1 VLDGKNNERL
11 LVSTN
16 LIRRSASL
24 MVDPSSSPQS
34 FMETILCEA
43 RVALRVS
50 RISVWIIKNIDN
62 QKVIECI
69 ANTDWL
75 ATGAPEILPTLH
87 KRDFPT
93 YFDNIEF
100 GEAISAHDAETDNR
114 TKEFLEPYLKPEN
127 IKSMLDTPIF
137 SDGSTIGVVCC
148 EQKEQQREWNFEEVQ
163 FAELI
168 ADCCTFRLMTHKQAM
183 LEGQLKNLVFLDDLT
198 HIYNRR
204 YFFES
209 LPSVISRHTRENSPL
224 SIAILD
230 LDNFKGIN
238 DNHGH
243 AVGDELLKHFT
254 KLVKKTLR
262 TEDIF
267 CRFGGEEFVILFQ
280 NQSQEQAVIAVNRA
294 LELFNARPLKVGN
307 KEYSYSFSAG
317 VTKVDLNKP
326 ISCSLKIAD
335 ECLYKAKGLGKNRI
349 ETLQGEQ
356 SL

>member
-1 VLDGKNNERL
+1 VLDAKNRERL
-11 LVSTN
+11 LISTN
-16 LIRRSASL
+16 SIRRTASL
-24 MVDPSSSPQS
+24 MVDLSSPPQS

-50 RISVWIIKNIDN
+50 RISVWILKKIDN

-75 ATGAPEILPTLH
+75 STGAPEILPTLY
-87 KRDFPT
+87 KKDFPT

-100 GEAISAHDAETDNR
+100 GEAICAHDAETDNR

-148 EQKEQQREWNFEEVQ
+148 EQKEQQREWTFEEVQ

-168 ADCCTFRLMTHKQAM
+168 ADCCTFRLMAHKQAM
-183 LEGQLKNLVFLDDLT
+183 LEAQLKNLVFLDDLT
-198 HIYNRR
+198 DIHNRR
-204 YFFES
+204 YFFDS
-209 LPSVISRHTRENSPL
+209 LPSVISKHKRENSPL

-243 AVGDELLKHFT
+243 ALGDELLKHFT
-254 KLVKKTLR
+254 NLVKKTLR

-280 NQSQEQAVIAVNRA
+280 NQSIEQAVIAVNRS
-294 LELFNARPLKVGN
+294 LEIVNARPLRVAD
-307 KEYSYSFSAG
+307 KEYPFSFSAG
-317 VTKVDLNKP
+317 VTRADLNKP
-326 ISCSLKIAD
+326 ISYSLTIAD
-335 ECLYKAKGLGKNRI
+335 KCLYKAKSIGKNCI
-349 ETLQGEQ
+349 ETFKSE
-356 SL
+356 